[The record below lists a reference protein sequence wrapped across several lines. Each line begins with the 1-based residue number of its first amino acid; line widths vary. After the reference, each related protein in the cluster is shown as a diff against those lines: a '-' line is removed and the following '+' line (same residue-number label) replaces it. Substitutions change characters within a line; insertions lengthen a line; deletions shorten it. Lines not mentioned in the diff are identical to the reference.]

1 MDAEFWLQRWREGR
15 THFHQARIT
24 PPLERFWP
32 TLRFEPG
39 SRVLVPLCGKS
50 LDMLWLADRGLRVLG
65 VELSPLAVQQFF
77 DEHGLAP
84 RVHRSAMGEHYV
96 AGNIEILCG
105 DIFDVDA
112 DTLASCTGVFDRA
125 ALVALPRE
133 MRGPYV
139 QHVYRQLADNYQG
152 LLITLDYPQAEMEG
166 PPFSVDDAEVQSLY
180 AGHSAAELIYRRD
193 ILDMEPKFQK
203 AGVSKLD
210 ALAYRLTRR
219 AARADPPA

>member
-1 MDAEFWLQRWREGR
+1 MDAEFWLERWREGR

-32 TLRFEPG
+32 TLGLPPG

-50 LDMLWLADRGLRVLG
+50 LDMLWLAQRGMDVLG

-77 DEHGLAP
+77 DENGLAP
-84 RVHRSAMGEHYV
+84 QVRRSAMGDHYV
-96 AGNIEILCG
+96 AGNIEIIRG

-112 DTLASCTGVFDRA
+112 DTLRGCTGVFDRA
-125 ALVALPRE
+125 ALVALPRD

-139 QHVYRQLADNYQG
+139 RHIYGQLSDRYQG
-152 LLITLDYPQAEMEG
+152 LLITLDYPQHEMDG
-166 PPFSVDDAEVQSLY
+166 PPFSVDDEEVQALY
-180 AGHSAAELIYRRD
+180 AGHTVAELIYRRD

-210 ALAYRLTRR
+210 ALAYRLQRR
-219 AARADPPA
+219 G